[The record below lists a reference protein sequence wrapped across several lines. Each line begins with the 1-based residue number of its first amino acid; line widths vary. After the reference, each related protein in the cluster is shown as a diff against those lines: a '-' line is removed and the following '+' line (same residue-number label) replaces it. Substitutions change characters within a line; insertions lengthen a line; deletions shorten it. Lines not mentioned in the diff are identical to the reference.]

1 MGNYNSETARI
12 VSANIRKLREGKN
25 LSRQDLAEHLNIAA
39 TTIGGW
45 ENDGKF
51 PGYDM
56 LERLAEIF
64 GVQVFSLFMKDLGE
78 GAESVLQPADDV
90 VKFLICLNAIL
101 TSEPVTGFEEDSSTF
116 TNALGNQG
124 FDSYGYKIVFD
135 KKVAEMNIGSGTFR
149 DCMAY
154 MINLLKLK
162 KGNAPIRDE
171 LYLLGLR
178 DKLKQIEMGADES
191 LMAREKAYKLFSEY
205 LNSLHAGEELPF

>member
-1 MGNYNSETARI
+1 
-12 VSANIRKLREGKN
+12 
-25 LSRQDLAEHLNIAA
+25 
-39 TTIGGW
+39 
-45 ENDGKF
+45 
-51 PGYDM
+51 
-56 LERLAEIF
+56 
-64 GVQVFSLFMKDLGE
+64 
-78 GAESVLQPADDV
+78 
-90 VKFLICLNAIL
+90 
-101 TSEPVTGFEEDSSTF
+101 
-116 TNALGNQG
+116 
-124 FDSYGYKIVFD
+124 
-135 KKVAEMNIGSGTFR
+135 MNIGSGTFR